1 MGLISLPRLYLSFVQ
16 GGMMVPVGDLREKI
30 AAVSPNLW
38 NELGSLAAEWTAPI
52 LGRLDSRRA
61 GNGFPKT
68 INDPV
73 WGVIELYPWETVLLD
88 SPLLQRLRG
97 VRQLGMAHHVYPGA
111 GHDRLEHSRGV
122 VEAAERMMRALE
134 RNAGHRKKFGADADQ
149 DLPHEIDHFDY
160 VVIRIA
166 ALLHDI
172 GHGPFSH
179 AIEPLLKSRLQDE
192 FDSLKDLLLE
202 SFQGATHVSASEM
215 IAIVLVMSPAM
226 KRLFEHPNF
235 DAHTR
240 KSEMAVAVS
249 ARLLGARCYLKTPY
263 LSSVISGPLDADK
276 LDYMARDSHHS
287 GLPLGLDLDRL
298 ISKLEVVIVTPQNA
312 PNVELCARA
321 TNFPNQR
328 YYDIGISLS
337 GLGAYEQ
344 MIISRVILYDR
355 IYYHHKVRSAEAMMR
370 RLVGVAEEEAGEKY
384 RLKDLLMAEPDDSV
398 IGILGGRII
407 ADGIQSG
414 QARARQIGN
423 QIKARD
429 LYYRAFAFAARF
441 IDALPGVP
449 EEQVRDTRVVLWR
462 KILRGLSSHNLEN
475 DLGREIFAKAQALAQ
490 CVDELRRMSHDFR
503 EEHVLVDLA
512 PAEAVVRGGDILT
525 RTEDGAISSPNLFFD
540 PEKWS
545 QAYEQ
550 QKQCGFVFCPKNYLP
565 LVALASQIVFFEKF
579 QFWGSKEALRAS
591 KTNGT
596 VEETWVRSAIEQGLC
611 SEEFGAAYR
620 RKPKQLN
627 LFSAGDFIFPFG
639 WRDEDPGLADD
650 LVDALVLALPAGL
663 PVDQHS
669 HFVKNFEHLT
679 HFLQMMEEAGHFLK
693 KERLSEK
700 ELQEKLR
707 DHLRSRDVAVEEG
720 SEISGGETDLILPGK
735 FIVENKVISQ
745 FTEDPFAYGENYGW
759 QARRYAIP
767 FHRRI
772 SFVFAA
778 YRPKDEKVVLPMTK
792 RVKVMPLDDSPE
804 LHVQVRLV
812 IPWGHG
818 VPSRA
823 RQP

>member
-1 MGLISLPRLYLSFVQ
+1 MALAGN
-16 GGMMVPVGDLREKI
+16 LREKI
-30 AAVSPNLW
+30 AEVSPNLW
-38 NELGSLAAEWTAPI
+38 AELGSLADEWTSPI
-52 LGRLDSRRA
+52 LSRLISRRA
-61 GNGFPKT
+61 GEGFPKT

-122 VEAAERMMRALE
+122 VEAAERMMRALV
-134 RNAGHRKKFGADADQ
+134 RNAGHRKKFGTDADR
-149 DLPHEIDHFDY
+149 DVPHEIDPFDH

-179 AIEPLLKSRLQDE
+179 AIEPLLKDRLQSE
-192 FDSLKDLLLE
+192 FDSLKDLLLKFFE
-202 SFQGATHVSASEM
+202 GATHVSASEM
-215 IAIVLVMSPAM
+215 IAIVLVMSPGM
-226 KRLFEHPNF
+226 KAVFEHPNF

-240 KSEMAVAVS
+240 KSEMAEAIS
-249 ARLLGARCYLKTPY
+249 ARLLGARSYLKTPY

-298 ISKLEVVIVTPQNA
+298 ISKLEVVVVTPQNA
-312 PNVELCARA
+312 PNVELRDRA
-321 TNFPNQR
+321 THSPNQR

-370 RLVGVAEEEAGEKY
+370 RLVGVAEEEAGEDY

-398 IGILGGRII
+398 IGILGGRIV
-407 ADGIQSG
+407 ADGIRSG
-414 QARARQIGN
+414 QARARHLGN

-441 IDALPGVP
+441 IDTLPGVP
-449 EEQVRDTRVVLWR
+449 EEREKDTRVVLWR
-462 KILRGLSSHNLEN
+462 KILRGLSSHELEN
-475 DLGREIFAKAQALAQ
+475 ALGREIFIKAQELAE
-490 CVDELRRMSHDFR
+490 CVDELREMAKDFR

-512 PAEAVVRGGDILT
+512 PVEAVVRGGDILT

-596 VEETWVRSAIEQGLC
+596 IEETWVLSAIKQGLC
-611 SEEFGAAYR
+611 SEEFGAAFR
-620 RKPKQLN
+620 RKPKRLV
-627 LFSAGDFIFPFG
+627 LFSAEDFIMPSG
-639 WRDEDPGLADD
+639 WSEEDPNLVDD

-663 PVDQHS
+663 PADQHS
-669 HFVKNFEHLT
+669 DFKKNFAHLAQ
-679 HFLQMMEEAGHFLK
+679 FLQVMEEAGHFLK
-693 KERLSEK
+693 KESLAEK

-707 DHLRSRDVAVEEG
+707 DHLRSRGVRVEEG
-720 SEISGGETDLILPGK
+720 SEIAGGETDLVLPGK
-735 FIVENKVISQ
+735 FVVENKVISHG
-745 FTEDPFAYGENYGW
+745 TEDPFFCGDRFGW

-778 YRPKDEKVVLPMTK
+778 YKPKDEKSVLPMTK
-792 RVKVMPLDDSPE
+792 RVKVVPLEGSPE
-804 LHVQVRLV
+804 GHVQVRMVL
-812 IPWGHG
+812 PWGHG
-818 VPSRA
+818 VPSGA
-823 RQP
+823 KKP